1 MTGMFKNP
9 EFQQHST
16 VDKRGRKVEKRKN
29 QENMRKY
36 YKLRDQVRSKRFVP
50 DVHHQLGDSCCLCL
64 YIAWLL
70 LPTPWQVSK
79 AYTTMP
85 ILQTALPTALG
96 PLPFSTTPISCNVR
110 VLLAHLSHH
119 SLGCALS

>member
-36 YKLRDQVRSKRFVP
+36 YKLKDEVCPLCAQVPSVTWEMH
-50 DVHHQLGDSCCLCL
+50 DIHAS
-64 YIAWLL
+64 
-70 LPTPWQVSK
+70 
-79 AYTTMP
+79 
-85 ILQTALPTALG
+85 
-96 PLPFSTTPISCNVR
+96 
-110 VLLAHLSHH
+110 
-119 SLGCALS
+119 

>member
-36 YKLRDQVRSKRFVP
+36 YKLKDEV
-50 DVHHQLGDSCCLCL
+50 C
-64 YIAWLL
+64 
-70 LPTPWQVSK
+70 
-79 AYTTMP
+79 
-85 ILQTALPTALG
+85 
-96 PLPFSTTPISCNVR
+96 PLR
-110 VLLAHLSHH
+110 A
-119 SLGCALS
+119 